1 MSGRKEYV
9 KLWLS
14 YEAYFEAYTPEQI
27 GRLVLAMLAY
37 KDTGRQPEL
46 LGPERF
52 IWPAIRRD
60 MDEANLAQ
68 EAAASMAREHGR
80 LGGRPRKHP
89 LPEDSDTPSENPSGF
104 PETRDIPS
112 GFSET
117 QDIPRTKDNGQGH
130 SHCQGQGQGQ
140 PGEGRPVPRRRRGAA
155 CRKKND
161 FALSPPSP
169 QSVRENLEQMER
181 YLSRLQAEAP
191 PPSHPEAAPPAGP
204 D

>member
-1 MSGRKEYV
+1 MSSRKEYV

-60 MDEANLAQ
+60 MDEANHAQ

-80 LGGRPRKHP
+80 QHP
-89 LPEDSDTPSENPSGF
+89 LPEDSDPPSENPSGF
-104 PETRDIPS
+104 SETRDIPS

-191 PPSHPEAAPPAGP
+191 PPSHPEAAPPL
-204 D
+204 